1 MSCYR
6 SGNRQLKS
14 KISRVNPEFLMA
26 TSPLTPSAYLEVF
39 RKKDAGRGGVERHN
53 KSFNS
58 PKLTSDKFIAAEAI
72 GLFF

>member
-1 MSCYR
+1 
-6 SGNRQLKS
+6 
-14 KISRVNPEFLMA
+14 MA

-39 RKKDAGRGGVERHN
+39 RKKDAGRGGVARYS

-58 PKLTSDKFIAAEAI
+58 PKLTSDKFIVAEAM